1 MKVINLG
8 ENNSVLN
15 SFMAEMRDIAIQKD
29 SLRFRTNL
37 ERLGEIF
44 AYEISKTLD
53 YSEKEVTT
61 PLGIA
66 SVRTPD
72 TKVVVSTILRAGLP
86 LQRGL
91 QNFFDHA
98 ETAFVATY
106 RKSGKGD
113 YFEIKVDYCICPDI
127 AGKTLILADSMIA
140 TGSSIEVALKALEK
154 EGGEPARVHLVSPIA
169 SAYAVDHLRMTL
181 PDNITLWTAAVDE
194 ELTSRSLIIPGLG
207 DAGDLAFGGKL

>member
-8 ENNSVLN
+8 ENNTVLN

-44 AYEISKTLD
+44 AYEISKCLD

-66 SVRTPD
+66 MVRTPD
-72 TKVVVSTILRAGLP
+72 TKLVLATILRAGLP

-98 ETAFVATY
+98 ETGFVATF
-106 RKSGKGD
+106 RKYGKGD
-113 YFEIKVDYCICPDI
+113 YFEIKVDYCICPELN
-127 AGKTLILADSMIA
+127 GKTLVLADSMLA
-140 TGSSIEVALKALEK
+140 TGSSILVAYEALLK
-154 EGGEPARVHLVSPIA
+154 EGGDPARVHLVCPIA
-169 SAYAVDHLRMTL
+169 SAYAVDHLQMTL
-181 PDNITLWTAAVDE
+181 PDNVTLWTAAIDE